1 MHRPLERPF
10 FPAEAVYVLLRHRW
24 KVLIWCVGV
33 IGLTY
38 SAIIL
43 LPKKYESEAKLFVR
57 LGRESVSL
65 DPTATTGATNNVQ
78 ESREN
83 QINSTRDM
91 LKSRVILES
100 VVAKMGTEMILNGPP
115 SEEQPSGP
123 NPLSVV
129 KNALKSVMG
138 VITSPLKF
146 SPPVSEQEQAVDS
159 LSKAINVSLGRNSSV
174 IDVQC
179 VAKTPALAKDMLDA
193 YLASFR
199 EHHVA
204 ANRTEGS
211 LEFFSEQAAQLKSQL
226 DNAMCKVRDAKNESG
241 LVTIATEQEALQSQL
256 GSIKTLSVEAEVSLA
271 AAQAQIIELRKSV
284 DALPE
289 QVTTAQTAGFPNAA
303 TDNIRQEFFR
313 LLVQANELESK
324 LGTDHPLVKVRLK
337 QIEKMEEIVEVQE
350 RERVQTTMGIN
361 DTRRNLELE
370 LMRAEAEAASL
381 TARSQSLKTQYAG
394 LLERLR
400 EVNGYEVKISELERD
415 ASIAEVNYRAYV
427 DHLEEARIGDAI
439 EASRICNVNVVQPPS
454 FIEAPISPRPSFIL
468 GLGFLAVMAG
478 VVAVPLA
485 WEYYLHSF
493 RHAGALDATLM
504 VPAAP
509 ANGHARNAQPSHTI

>member
-1 MHRPLERPF
+1 
-10 FPAEAVYVLLRHRW
+10 
-24 KVLIWCVGV
+24 
-33 IGLTY
+33 
-38 SAIIL
+38 L

-91 LKSRVILES
+91 LKSRVILEG
-100 VVAKMGTEMILNGPP
+100 VVEKMGTEMILNGPP
-115 SEEQPSGP
+115 SDEAPS
-123 NPLSVV
+123 N
-129 KNALKSVMG
+129 NALTAVKSAIKGVMG

-146 SPPVSEQEQAVDS
+146 STPVSEEEQAIDS

-179 VAKTPALAKDMLDA
+179 FAKSPKLAQDMLEA
-193 YLASFR
+193 YLESFR

-211 LEFFSEQAAQLKSQL
+211 LEFFSAQAAQLKTQL

-241 LVTIATEQEALQSQL
+241 LVTIATEQEAIQAQL
-256 GSIKTLSVEAEVSLA
+256 SAIKTLSVEAEVSLA
-271 AAQAQIIELRKSV
+271 AAQAEIIDLRETV
-284 DALPE
+284 DSLPE

-303 TDNIRQEFFR
+303 TDNMRQEFFR
-313 LLVQANELESK
+313 LLVQANELETK
-324 LGTDHPLVKVRLK
+324 LGTDHPLVKVRQK
-337 QIEKMEEIVEVQE
+337 QVEKLEEVVEAQE

-370 LMRAEAEAASL
+370 LRRAEALAASL
-381 TARSQSLKTQYAG
+381 TARSQSLKTQYVT

-400 EVNGYEVKISELERD
+400 EVNGHEVKISELERE

-485 WEYYLHSF
+485 WEYYLYSF
-493 RHAGALDATLM
+493 RHAGTLDATLM
-504 VPAAP
+504 VPAVS
-509 ANGHARNAQPSHTI
+509 ANGHARNAQPPVNV